1 MRNPAAELRYR
12 RYQRGDFSIAVPGW
26 RSHLRIYSPQREAE
40 TVWLMGI
47 PFNRVDVERGVFQKE
62 NLEYLRENTKHSC
75 MEVWRAL
82 FCR

>member
-1 MRNPAAELRYR
+1 
-12 RYQRGDFSIAVPGW
+12 
-26 RSHLRIYSPQREAE
+26 
-40 TVWLMGI
+40 MGI